1 MKMKLIGHLEFKRHQ
16 LKITKP
22 NNLSLPNHPENKI
35 MRTRIQLTCLSLTKP
50 WTLMTTLLTLK
61 KPQKKLKC

>member
-1 MKMKLIGHLEFKRHQ
+1 MKMKLIEHLEFKRRQ

-22 NNLSLPNHPENKI
+22 KNLSLPNHPENKI
-35 MRTRIQLTCLSLTKP
+35 MRTRIQLTYLSLTKP